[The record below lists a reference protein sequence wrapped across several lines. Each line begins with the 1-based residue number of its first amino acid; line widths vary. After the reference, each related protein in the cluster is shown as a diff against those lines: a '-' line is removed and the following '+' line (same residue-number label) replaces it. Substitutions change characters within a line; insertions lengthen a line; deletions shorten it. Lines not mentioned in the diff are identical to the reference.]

1 MAQNLVAVR
10 IWAETSNVRDM
21 SEWNPRDPEA
31 LTTRYDLADW
41 SVDDRADV
49 AAALADAEIAHS
61 WDGSE
66 LLVSQDTEQL
76 VDAILD
82 EIEDE
87 LDNRD
92 GDDDDDHDDDGEDN
106 ITEYELDEWS
116 EAERKQ
122 LCDMLD
128 NLDIGY
134 RWDGTMLLVPV
145 GVEAI
150 VDSCLDSIDS
160 RGVTFV
166 DDDN

>member
-1 MAQNLVAVR
+1 
-10 IWAETSNVRDM
+10 M
-21 SEWNPRDPEA
+21 SDWNPKDPEA
-31 LTTRYDLADW
+31 LTTRYDLSDW

-66 LLVSQDTEQL
+66 LLVSQDTEQV
-76 VDAILD
+76 VDSILD

-87 LDNRD
+87 LDNLDD
-92 GDDDDDHDDDGEDN
+92 GDDESGEDN

-116 EAERKQ
+116 EGERKQ

-134 RWDGTMLLVPV
+134 RWDGTMLLVPI
-145 GVEAI
+145 GVEAV

-166 DDDN
+166 DDNN

>member
-1 MAQNLVAVR
+1 
-10 IWAETSNVRDM
+10 M
-21 SEWNPRDPEA
+21 SEWNPKDPEA

-66 LLVSQDTEQL
+66 LLVAQDTEQV

-87 LDNRD
+87 LDNLED
-92 GDDDDDHDDDGEDN
+92 GDDESGEDN

-116 EAERKQ
+116 EGERKQ

-134 RWDGTMLLVPV
+134 RWDGTMLLVPI

-166 DDDN
+166 DDNN

>member
-1 MAQNLVAVR
+1 
-10 IWAETSNVRDM
+10 M
-21 SEWNPRDPEA
+21 SEWNPKDPEA
-31 LTTRYDLADW
+31 LTTRYDLSDW

-49 AAALADAEIAHS
+49 ASALADAEVAHS
-61 WDGSE
+61 WDGPE
-66 LLVSQDTEQL
+66 LLVAQDTEQV

-87 LDNRD
+87 L
-92 GDDDDDHDDDGEDN
+92 
-106 ITEYELDEWS
+106 
-116 EAERKQ
+116 ERKQ

-134 RWDGTMLLVPV
+134 RWDGTMLLVPI
-145 GVEAI
+145 GVEAV

-166 DDDN
+166 DDNN

>member
-1 MAQNLVAVR
+1 
-10 IWAETSNVRDM
+10 M
-21 SEWNPRDPEA
+21 SEWNPKDPEA

-41 SVDDRADV
+41 SVDDRADF
-49 AAALADAEIAHS
+49 AAALADSEVAHS

-66 LLVSQDTEQL
+66 LLVAQDTEQV

-82 EIEDE
+82 DIEDE
-87 LDNRD
+87 LDNLED
-92 GDDDDDHDDDGEDN
+92 GDDDDSGEDN

-116 EAERKQ
+116 EGERKQ

-134 RWDGTMLLVPV
+134 RWDGTMLLVPI
-145 GVEAI
+145 GVEAV

-166 DDDN
+166 DDNN

>member
-1 MAQNLVAVR
+1 
-10 IWAETSNVRDM
+10 M
-21 SEWNPRDPEA
+21 SEWNPKDPEA

-66 LLVSQDTEQL
+66 LLVSQDTEQV

-87 LDNRD
+87 LDNLED
-92 GDDDDDHDDDGEDN
+92 GDDEDSGDDN

-116 EAERKQ
+116 EGERKQ

-134 RWDGTMLLVPV
+134 RWDGTMLLVPI
-145 GVEAI
+145 GVEAV

-160 RGVTFV
+160 RGVTFI
-166 DDDN
+166 DDNN

>member
-1 MAQNLVAVR
+1 
-10 IWAETSNVRDM
+10 M
-21 SEWNPRDPEA
+21 SDWNPKDPEA
-31 LTTRYDLADW
+31 LTTRYDLSDW

-66 LLVSQDTEQL
+66 LLVSQDTEQV

-87 LDNRD
+87 LDNLED
-92 GDDDDDHDDDGEDN
+92 GDDDSGEDN

-116 EAERKQ
+116 EGERKQ

-134 RWDGTMLLVPV
+134 RWDGTMLLVPI
-145 GVEAI
+145 GVEAV

-166 DDDN
+166 DDNN

>member
-1 MAQNLVAVR
+1 
-10 IWAETSNVRDM
+10 M
-21 SEWNPRDPEA
+21 SDWNPKDPEA
-31 LTTRYDLADW
+31 LTTRYDLSDW

-66 LLVSQDTEQL
+66 LLVSQDTEQV

-87 LDNRD
+87 LDNLED
-92 GDDDDDHDDDGEDN
+92 GDDDDSGEDN

-116 EAERKQ
+116 EGERKQ

-134 RWDGTMLLVPV
+134 RWDGTMLLVPI
-145 GVEAI
+145 GVEAV

-166 DDDN
+166 DDNN

>member
-1 MAQNLVAVR
+1 
-10 IWAETSNVRDM
+10 M
-21 SEWNPRDPEA
+21 SEWNPKDPET
-31 LTTRYDLADW
+31 LTTRYDLSDW

-49 AAALADAEIAHS
+49 AAALADAEVAHS
-61 WDGSE
+61 WDGPE
-66 LLVSQDTEQL
+66 LLVAQDTEQV

-87 LDNRD
+87 LDNLDD
-92 GDDDDDHDDDGEDN
+92 GDDDDSGEDN

-116 EAERKQ
+116 EGERKQ

-134 RWDGTMLLVPV
+134 RWDGTMLLVPI
-145 GVEAI
+145 GVEAV

-166 DDDN
+166 DDNN

>member
-1 MAQNLVAVR
+1 
-10 IWAETSNVRDM
+10 M
-21 SEWNPRDPEA
+21 SDWNPKDPEA

-61 WDGSE
+61 WNGSE
-66 LLVSQDTEQL
+66 LLVSQDSEES

-92 GDDDDDHDDDGEDN
+92 ESEDDDNEGEDN

-134 RWDGTMLLVPV
+134 RWDGTMLLVPI

-166 DDDN
+166 DDNN

>member
-1 MAQNLVAVR
+1 
-10 IWAETSNVRDM
+10 M
-21 SEWNPRDPEA
+21 SEWNPKDPEA

-49 AAALADAEIAHS
+49 AAALADAEVAHS

-66 LLVSQDTEQL
+66 LLVAQDTEQI

-87 LDNRD
+87 LDD
-92 GDDDDDHDDDGEDN
+92 LEDGGDDDSGEDN

-116 EAERKQ
+116 EGERKQ

-134 RWDGTMLLVPV
+134 RWDGTMLLVPI
-145 GVEAI
+145 GVEAV

-166 DDDN
+166 DDNN

>member
-1 MAQNLVAVR
+1 
-10 IWAETSNVRDM
+10 M
-21 SEWNPRDPEA
+21 SDWNPKDPEA

-66 LLVSQDTEQL
+66 LLVSQDTEQV

-87 LDNRD
+87 LDNLDD
-92 GDDDDDHDDDGEDN
+92 GDDESGEDN

-116 EAERKQ
+116 EGERKQ

-134 RWDGTMLLVPV
+134 RWDGTMLLVPI
-145 GVEAI
+145 GVEAV

-166 DDDN
+166 DDNN

>member
-1 MAQNLVAVR
+1 
-10 IWAETSNVRDM
+10 M
-21 SEWNPRDPEA
+21 SEWNPKDPEA

-49 AAALADAEIAHS
+49 AAALADAEVAHS

-66 LLVSQDTEQL
+66 LLVAQATEQV

-82 EIEDE
+82 DIEDE
-87 LDNRD
+87 LDNLED
-92 GDDDDDHDDDGEDN
+92 GDDDDSGEDN

-116 EAERKQ
+116 EGERKQ

-134 RWDGTMLLVPV
+134 RWDGTMLLVPI
-145 GVEAI
+145 GVEAV

-166 DDDN
+166 DDNN

>member
-1 MAQNLVAVR
+1 
-10 IWAETSNVRDM
+10 M
-21 SEWNPRDPEA
+21 SDWNPKDPEA
-31 LTTRYDLADW
+31 LTTRYDLSDW

-49 AAALADAEIAHS
+49 AAALADAGIAHS

-66 LLVSQDTEQL
+66 LLVAQDTEQV

-87 LDNRD
+87 LDNLE
-92 GDDDDDHDDDGEDN
+92 DDDDDDSGEDS

-116 EAERKQ
+116 EGERKQ

-134 RWDGTMLLVPV
+134 RWDGTMLLVPI
-145 GVEAI
+145 GVEAV

-166 DDDN
+166 DDNN

>member
-1 MAQNLVAVR
+1 
-10 IWAETSNVRDM
+10 M
-21 SEWNPRDPEA
+21 SDWNPKDPEA

-66 LLVSQDTEQL
+66 LLVSQDTEQV

-87 LDNRD
+87 LDNLED
-92 GDDDDDHDDDGEDN
+92 GDDDDSGEDN

-116 EAERKQ
+116 EGERKQ

-134 RWDGTMLLVPV
+134 RWDGTMLLVPI
-145 GVEAI
+145 GVEAV

-166 DDDN
+166 DDNN

>member
-1 MAQNLVAVR
+1 
-10 IWAETSNVRDM
+10 M
-21 SEWNPRDPEA
+21 SDWNPKDPEA

-66 LLVSQDTEQL
+66 LLVSQDTEQV

-87 LDNRD
+87 LDNL
-92 GDDDDDHDDDGEDN
+92 DDDDDSGEDN

-116 EAERKQ
+116 EGERKQ

-134 RWDGTMLLVPV
+134 RWDGTMLLVPI
-145 GVEAI
+145 GVEAV

-166 DDDN
+166 DDNN

>member
-1 MAQNLVAVR
+1 
-10 IWAETSNVRDM
+10 M
-21 SEWNPRDPEA
+21 SEWNPKDPEA

-49 AAALADAEIAHS
+49 ATALADAEVAHS

-66 LLVSQDTEQL
+66 LLVAQDTEQI

-87 LDNRD
+87 LDDLED
-92 GDDDDDHDDDGEDN
+92 GDDDDSGEDN

-116 EAERKQ
+116 EGERKQ

-134 RWDGTMLLVPV
+134 RWDGTMLLVPI
-145 GVEAI
+145 GVEAV

-166 DDDN
+166 DDNN

>member
-1 MAQNLVAVR
+1 
-10 IWAETSNVRDM
+10 M
-21 SEWNPRDPEA
+21 SDWNPKDPEA
-31 LTTRYDLADW
+31 LTTRYDLSDW

-66 LLVSQDTEQL
+66 LLVSQDSEQV

-87 LDNRD
+87 LDNLED
-92 GDDDDDHDDDGEDN
+92 GDDEHGDDN

-116 EAERKQ
+116 EGERKQ

-134 RWDGTMLLVPV
+134 RWDGTMLLVPI
-145 GVEAI
+145 GVEAV

-166 DDDN
+166 DDNN

>member
-1 MAQNLVAVR
+1 
-10 IWAETSNVRDM
+10 M
-21 SEWNPRDPEA
+21 SEWNPKDPEA

-49 AAALADAEIAHS
+49 AAALADAEIAHA

-66 LLVSQDTEQL
+66 LLVAQDSEQV

-87 LDNRD
+87 LDNLDD
-92 GDDDDDHDDDGEDN
+92 GDDDSGEDN

-116 EAERKQ
+116 EGERKQ

-134 RWDGTMLLVPV
+134 RWDGTMLLVPI

>member
-1 MAQNLVAVR
+1 
-10 IWAETSNVRDM
+10 M
-21 SEWNPRDPEA
+21 SDWNPTDPEA
-31 LTTRYDLADW
+31 LTTRYDLSDW

-66 LLVSQDTEQL
+66 LLVAQDTEQV

-87 LDNRD
+87 LDNLE
-92 GDDDDDHDDDGEDN
+92 DDDDESGDDN

-116 EAERKQ
+116 EGERKQ

-134 RWDGTMLLVPV
+134 RWDGTMLLVPI
-145 GVEAI
+145 GVEAV

-166 DDDN
+166 DDNN

>member
-1 MAQNLVAVR
+1 
-10 IWAETSNVRDM
+10 M
-21 SEWNPRDPEA
+21 SEWNPKDPEA

-49 AAALADAEIAHS
+49 AAALADAEVAHS

-66 LLVSQDTEQL
+66 LLVAQDTEQV

-87 LDNRD
+87 LDNLED
-92 GDDDDDHDDDGEDN
+92 GDVDDSGEDN

-116 EAERKQ
+116 EGERKQ

-134 RWDGTMLLVPV
+134 RWDGTMLLVPI
-145 GVEAI
+145 GVEAV

>member
-1 MAQNLVAVR
+1 M
-10 IWAETSNVRDM
+10 
-21 SEWNPRDPEA
+21 
-31 LTTRYDLADW
+31 
-41 SVDDRADV
+41 VDDRADV

-66 LLVSQDTEQL
+66 LLVSQDTEQV

-87 LDNRD
+87 LDNLDD
-92 GDDDDDHDDDGEDN
+92 GDDDDSGEDN

-116 EAERKQ
+116 EGERKQ

-134 RWDGTMLLVPV
+134 RWDGTMLLVPI
-145 GVEAI
+145 GVEAV

-166 DDDN
+166 DDNN

>member
-1 MAQNLVAVR
+1 
-10 IWAETSNVRDM
+10 M
-21 SEWNPRDPEA
+21 SDWNPKDPEA
-31 LTTRYDLADW
+31 LTTRYDLSDW

-66 LLVSQDTEQL
+66 LLVSQDTEQV

-87 LDNRD
+87 LDNLDD
-92 GDDDDDHDDDGEDN
+92 GDDDDSGEDN

-116 EAERKQ
+116 EGERKQ

-134 RWDGTMLLVPV
+134 RWDGTMLLVPI
-145 GVEAI
+145 GVEAV

-166 DDDN
+166 DDNN

>member
-1 MAQNLVAVR
+1 
-10 IWAETSNVRDM
+10 M
-21 SEWNPRDPEA
+21 SDWNPKDPEA
-31 LTTRYDLADW
+31 LTTRYDLSDW

-66 LLVSQDTEQL
+66 LLVSQDTEQV

-87 LDNRD
+87 LDNLDD
-92 GDDDDDHDDDGEDN
+92 GDDDSGEDN

-116 EAERKQ
+116 EGERKQ

-134 RWDGTMLLVPV
+134 RWDGTMLLVPI
-145 GVEAI
+145 GVEAV

-166 DDDN
+166 DDNN

>member
-1 MAQNLVAVR
+1 
-10 IWAETSNVRDM
+10 M
-21 SEWNPRDPEA
+21 SEWNPKDPEV

-49 AAALADAEIAHS
+49 AAALADAEVAHS

-66 LLVSQDTEQL
+66 LLVAQDTEQV

-87 LDNRD
+87 LDNLDD
-92 GDDDDDHDDDGEDN
+92 GDDDSGEDN

-116 EAERKQ
+116 EGERKQ

-134 RWDGTMLLVPV
+134 RWDGTMLLVPI
-145 GVEAI
+145 GVEAV

-166 DDDN
+166 DDNN

>member
-1 MAQNLVAVR
+1 
-10 IWAETSNVRDM
+10 M
-21 SEWNPRDPEA
+21 SDWNPKDPEA

-66 LLVSQDTEQL
+66 LLVSQDTEQV

-87 LDNRD
+87 LDNLED
-92 GDDDDDHDDDGEDN
+92 GDDEHGDDN

-116 EAERKQ
+116 EGERKQ

-134 RWDGTMLLVPV
+134 RWDGTMLLVPI
-145 GVEAI
+145 GVEAV

-166 DDDN
+166 DDNN

>member
-1 MAQNLVAVR
+1 
-10 IWAETSNVRDM
+10 M
-21 SEWNPRDPEA
+21 SEWNPKDPEA

-49 AAALADAEIAHS
+49 AAALADAEVAHS

-66 LLVSQDTEQL
+66 LLVAQDTEQI

-87 LDNRD
+87 LDDLED
-92 GDDDDDHDDDGEDN
+92 GDDDDSGEDN

-116 EAERKQ
+116 EGERKQ

-134 RWDGTMLLVPV
+134 RWDGTMLLVPI
-145 GVEAI
+145 GVEAV

-160 RGVTFV
+160 RGVPFV
-166 DDDN
+166 DDNN

>member
-1 MAQNLVAVR
+1 
-10 IWAETSNVRDM
+10 M
-21 SEWNPRDPEA
+21 SEWNPKDPEA
-31 LTTRYDLADW
+31 LTTRYDLSDW

-49 AAALADAEIAHS
+49 AAALADAEVAHT

-66 LLVSQDTEQL
+66 LLVAQDTEQV
-76 VDAILD
+76 VDALLD

-87 LDNRD
+87 LDNLED
-92 GDDDDDHDDDGEDN
+92 GDDDDSGEDN

-116 EAERKQ
+116 EGERKQ

-134 RWDGTMLLVPV
+134 RWDGTMLLVPI
-145 GVEAI
+145 GVEAV

-166 DDDN
+166 DDNN

>member
-1 MAQNLVAVR
+1 
-10 IWAETSNVRDM
+10 M
-21 SEWNPRDPEA
+21 SDWNPKDPEA

-66 LLVSQDTEQL
+66 LLVSQDTEQV

-87 LDNRD
+87 LDNLE
-92 GDDDDDHDDDGEDN
+92 DDDDDNSGEDN

-116 EAERKQ
+116 EGERKQ

-134 RWDGTMLLVPV
+134 RWDGTMLLVPI
-145 GVEAI
+145 GVEAV

-166 DDDN
+166 DDNN

>member
-1 MAQNLVAVR
+1 
-10 IWAETSNVRDM
+10 M
-21 SEWNPRDPEA
+21 SEWNPKDPEA

-66 LLVSQDTEQL
+66 LLVSQDTEQV

-87 LDNRD
+87 LDNL
-92 GDDDDDHDDDGEDN
+92 DDGEDEDSGDDN

-116 EAERKQ
+116 EGERKQ

-134 RWDGTMLLVPV
+134 RWDGTLLLVPI
-145 GVEAI
+145 GVEAV

-160 RGVTFV
+160 RGVTFI
-166 DDDN
+166 DDNN

>member
-1 MAQNLVAVR
+1 
-10 IWAETSNVRDM
+10 M
-21 SEWNPRDPEA
+21 SDWNPKDPEA

-61 WDGSE
+61 WDGAE
-66 LLVSQDTEQL
+66 LLVSQDTEQV

-87 LDNRD
+87 LDNL
-92 GDDDDDHDDDGEDN
+92 DDDDSGEDN

-116 EAERKQ
+116 EGERKQ

-134 RWDGTMLLVPV
+134 RWDGTMLLVPI
-145 GVEAI
+145 GVEAV

-166 DDDN
+166 DDNN

>member
-1 MAQNLVAVR
+1 
-10 IWAETSNVRDM
+10 M
-21 SEWNPRDPEA
+21 SDWNPKDPEA

-61 WDGSE
+61 WNGSE
-66 LLVSQDTEQL
+66 LLVSQDTEQV

-87 LDNRD
+87 LDNLDD
-92 GDDDDDHDDDGEDN
+92 GDDDDSGEDN

-116 EAERKQ
+116 EGERKQ

-134 RWDGTMLLVPV
+134 RWDGTMLLVPI
-145 GVEAI
+145 GVEAV

-166 DDDN
+166 DDNN

>member
-1 MAQNLVAVR
+1 
-10 IWAETSNVRDM
+10 M
-21 SEWNPRDPEA
+21 SDWNPKDPEA
-31 LTTRYDLADW
+31 LTTRYDLSDW

-66 LLVSQDTEQL
+66 LLVSQDTEQV

-87 LDNRD
+87 LDNLED
-92 GDDDDDHDDDGEDN
+92 GDDENGDDN

-116 EAERKQ
+116 EGERKQ

-134 RWDGTMLLVPV
+134 RWDGTMLLVPI
-145 GVEAI
+145 GVEAV

-166 DDDN
+166 DDNN

>member
-1 MAQNLVAVR
+1 
-10 IWAETSNVRDM
+10 M
-21 SEWNPRDPEA
+21 SEWNPKDTEA

-49 AAALADAEIAHS
+49 AAALADAEVAHS

-66 LLVSQDTEQL
+66 LLVAQDTEQV

-87 LDNRD
+87 LDNLED
-92 GDDDDDHDDDGEDN
+92 GDDDDSGEDN

-116 EAERKQ
+116 EGERKQ

-134 RWDGTMLLVPV
+134 RWDGTMLLVPI
-145 GVEAI
+145 GVEAV

-166 DDDN
+166 DDNN

>member
-1 MAQNLVAVR
+1 
-10 IWAETSNVRDM
+10 M
-21 SEWNPRDPEA
+21 SEWNPKDPEA

-49 AAALADAEIAHS
+49 AAALADAEVAHS

-66 LLVSQDTEQL
+66 LLVAQDTEQV

-87 LDNRD
+87 LDNLED
-92 GDDDDDHDDDGEDN
+92 GDDGSGEDN

-116 EAERKQ
+116 EGERKQ

-134 RWDGTMLLVPV
+134 RWDGTMLLVPI
-145 GVEAI
+145 GVEAV

-166 DDDN
+166 DDNN

>member
-1 MAQNLVAVR
+1 
-10 IWAETSNVRDM
+10 M
-21 SEWNPRDPEA
+21 SDWNPKDPEA

-66 LLVSQDTEQL
+66 LLVSQDTEQV
-76 VDAILD
+76 VDSILD

-87 LDNRD
+87 LDNLDD
-92 GDDDDDHDDDGEDN
+92 GDDDDSGEDN

-116 EAERKQ
+116 EGERKQ

-134 RWDGTMLLVPV
+134 RWDGTMLLVPI
-145 GVEAI
+145 GVEAV

-166 DDDN
+166 DDNN

>member
-1 MAQNLVAVR
+1 
-10 IWAETSNVRDM
+10 M
-21 SEWNPRDPEA
+21 SEWNPKDPEA

-49 AAALADAEIAHS
+49 AAALADADVAHS

-66 LLVSQDTEQL
+66 LLVAQDTEQV

-87 LDNRD
+87 LDNLED
-92 GDDDDDHDDDGEDN
+92 GDDDSGEDN

-116 EAERKQ
+116 EGERKQ

-134 RWDGTMLLVPV
+134 RWDGTMLLVPI
-145 GVEAI
+145 GVEAV

-166 DDDN
+166 DDNN

>member
-1 MAQNLVAVR
+1 
-10 IWAETSNVRDM
+10 M
-21 SEWNPRDPEA
+21 SEWNPKDPEA

-49 AAALADAEIAHS
+49 AAALADAEVAHS

-66 LLVSQDTEQL
+66 LLVAQDTEQ
-76 VDAILD
+76 VVEAILD

-87 LDNRD
+87 LDNLDD
-92 GDDDDDHDDDGEDN
+92 GDDDSGEDN

-116 EAERKQ
+116 EGERKQ

-134 RWDGTMLLVPV
+134 RWDGTMLLVPI
-145 GVEAI
+145 GVEAV

-166 DDDN
+166 DDNN

>member
-1 MAQNLVAVR
+1 
-10 IWAETSNVRDM
+10 M
-21 SEWNPRDPEA
+21 SDWNPKDPEA
-31 LTTRYDLADW
+31 LTTHYDLSDW

-61 WDGSE
+61 WEGSE
-66 LLVSQDTEQL
+66 LLVAQDTEQV

-87 LDNRD
+87 LDNLE
-92 GDDDDDHDDDGEDN
+92 DDDDESGDDN

-116 EAERKQ
+116 EGERKQ

-134 RWDGTMLLVPV
+134 RWDGTMLLVPI
-145 GVEAI
+145 GVEAV

-166 DDDN
+166 DDNN

>member
-1 MAQNLVAVR
+1 
-10 IWAETSNVRDM
+10 M
-21 SEWNPRDPEA
+21 SEWNPKDTEA

-49 AAALADAEIAHS
+49 AAALADAEVAHS

-66 LLVSQDTEQL
+66 LLVAQDTEQV

-87 LDNRD
+87 LDNLED
-92 GDDDDDHDDDGEDN
+92 GDDDDSSEDN

-116 EAERKQ
+116 EGERKQ

-134 RWDGTMLLVPV
+134 RWDGTMLLVPI

-166 DDDN
+166 DDNN